1 MDWLNSSSIVILD
14 KSMDAL
20 WQRERVIADNIANA
34 TTPGY
39 KRKVLSFEEE
49 LAQKLDSVRFKKNK
63 REVRDAIASTE
74 FIIAKDDKTT
84 MNVDGN
90 NVELDEE
97 YLLLMETAKQYEY
110 AERLLTD
117 KFNRLRY
124 AIKGGQ

>member
-1 MDWLNSSSIVILD
+1 MDN
-14 KSMDAL
+14 
-20 WQRERVIADNIANA
+20 
-34 TTPGY
+34 
-39 KRKVLSFEEE
+39 
-49 LAQKLDSVRFKKNK
+49 VRFKANK
-63 REVRDAIASTE
+63 REVRDAIAETK
-74 FIIAKDDKTT
+74 FIVAEDNKTT

-110 AERLLTD
+110 AERLLSD